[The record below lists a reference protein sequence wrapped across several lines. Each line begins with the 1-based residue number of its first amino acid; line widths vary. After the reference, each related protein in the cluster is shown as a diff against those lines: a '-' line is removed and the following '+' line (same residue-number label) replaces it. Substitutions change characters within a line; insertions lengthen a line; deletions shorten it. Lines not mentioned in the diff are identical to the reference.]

1 METEIVNPAKIRHL
15 KVVNGFML
23 LQKTNNIRNFFSKR
37 NFHKKNTQISEMLYL
52 LVTTVKKSFKSL
64 MKKVSIEVRKF
75 QWKKS
80 SLFPNQLTR
89 VSILVKIIT
98 LNFLN
103 KQTLIHIINNFF
115 YLIWNS
121 SKISFNLTF
130 FSIWVFFHT
139 DIN

>member
-1 METEIVNPAKIRHL
+1 METEIVNSAKIRHL

-75 QWKKS
+75 Q
-80 SLFPNQLTR
+80 
-89 VSILVKIIT
+89 
-98 LNFLN
+98 
-103 KQTLIHIINNFF
+103 
-115 YLIWNS
+115 
-121 SKISFNLTF
+121 
-130 FSIWVFFHT
+130 
-139 DIN
+139 